1 MRSATRKD
9 VILGIGFGD
18 VLPGGD
24 AVLISLLV
32 RTERDGKL
40 VEGVRDPLIL
50 ERSQLETLRDWWP
63 TLLAQKDELG
73 LDSGTFAPPVR
84 AIAWNQGP
92 SLAEGKRTGL
102 YICHGFG
109 FKVPEPTDGAVVVVL
124 EVKSP
129 LDTSPDA
136 TRDPD
141 GVDYLFPFSGL
152 VAFVESI
159 PKVLRKMDQRASTA
173 SKIRH

>member
-1 MRSATRKD
+1 MVPKD

-32 RTERDGKL
+32 RTQRDGRS
-40 VEGVRDPLIL
+40 VEGIRDPLIL
-50 ERSQLETLRDWWP
+50 HRSQLETLREWWP

-73 LDSGTFAPPVR
+73 LDAGTFEPPAR
-84 AIAWNQGP
+84 GIAWNEGP
-92 SLAEGKRTGL
+92 SLAEATRTGL
-102 YICHGFG
+102 YTCYGFG
-109 FKVPEPTDGAVVVVL
+109 FKVPDPTDGAAVVVL

-129 LDTSPDA
+129 LDASPDA
-136 TRDPD
+136 DREPE